1 MLKVKI
7 RADPNLDANASRKP
21 DIWIYIIFIK

>member
-7 RADPNLDANASRKP
+7 RADPNPDANASRKL
-21 DIWIYIIFIK
+21 DIWIYIIFY